1 MNRFGFAFLSLLF
14 FSPLTLLAQS
24 ESSQVDLKV
33 DNKEDV
39 SEMQTDEKDRSGG
52 SEGGLFYS
60 TWGIGVQGSYNYTN
74 EILFGGDVSS
84 QSTSSSGGSSGTTIE
99 VETNI
104 QTVNAYARYYLRD
117 LEFTDGLFGQAGLA
131 FRNWNGKGTITEENT
146 KAKLASIKMNW
157 SPMVLVTGVGW
168 HKVWSFGMSTAISF
182 NASIGGSRTVEYTE
196 NMLRFSDATKSNLE
210 ENTDFP
216 TNFVI
221 YIGYSF

>member
-33 DNKEDV
+33 DKKEDV

-84 QSTSSSGGSSGTTIE
+84 QSTSSSSGSSGTSIE

-104 QTVNAYARYYLRD
+104 QTVNAFARYYLRD

>member
-1 MNRFGFAFLSLLF
+1 MKLRLIIV
-14 FSPLTLLAQS
+14 TILLALPFAVFAQQGES
-24 ESSQVDLKV
+24 EGEPEVVKP
-33 DNKEDV
+33 EEA
-39 SEMQTDEKDRSGG
+39 SEIQTDEKDRSGG

-60 TWGIGVQGSYNYTN
+60 TWGIGVQGSYNFTN

-84 QSTSSSGGSSGTTIE
+84 QSTSSSGGSTGTTIE

-196 NMLRFSDATKSNLE
+196 NMLRFSDAIKSNFE

-216 TNFVI
+216 TNLVI
-221 YIGYSF
+221 YLGYSF

>member
-1 MNRFGFAFLSLLF
+1 MKLRLIIV
-14 FSPLTLLAQS
+14 TILLALPFAVFAQ
-24 ESSQVDLKV
+24 QG
-33 DNKEDV
+33 V
-39 SEMQTDEKDRSGG
+39 SEGEPEVFKPEEASEIQTDEKDRSGG

-60 TWGIGVQGSYNYTN
+60 TWGIGVQGGYNFTN

-84 QSTSSSGGSSGTTIE
+84 QSTSSSGGSTGTTIE

-196 NMLRFSDATKSNLE
+196 NMLRFSDAIKSNLE

-216 TNFVI
+216 TNLVI
-221 YIGYSF
+221 YLGYSF

>member
-60 TWGIGVQGSYNYTN
+60 TWGIGVQGSYNFTN

-196 NMLRFSDATKSNLE
+196 NMLRFSDAIKSNFE

-216 TNFVI
+216 TNLVI
-221 YIGYSF
+221 YLGYSF

>member
-1 MNRFGFAFLSLLF
+1 MKLRLIIV
-14 FSPLTLLAQS
+14 TILLALPFAVFAQQGES
-24 ESSQVDLKV
+24 EGEPEVVKP
-33 DNKEDV
+33 EEA
-39 SEMQTDEKDRSGG
+39 SEIQTDEKDRSGG

-60 TWGIGVQGSYNYTN
+60 TWGIGVQGSYNFTN

-84 QSTSSSGGSSGTTIE
+84 QSTSSSGGSTGTTIE
-99 VETNI
+99 TETNI

>member
-1 MNRFGFAFLSLLF
+1 MKLRLIIV
-14 FSPLTLLAQS
+14 TILLALPFAVFAQQGES
-24 ESSQVDLKV
+24 EGEPEVVKP
-33 DNKEDV
+33 EEA
-39 SEMQTDEKDRSGG
+39 SEIQTDEKDRSGG

-60 TWGIGVQGSYNYTN
+60 TWGIGVQGSYNFTN

-182 NASIGGSRTVEYTE
+182 NASAGGSRTVEYTE

>member
-1 MNRFGFAFLSLLF
+1 MKLRLIIV
-14 FSPLTLLAQS
+14 TILLALPFAVFAQQGES
-24 ESSQVDLKV
+24 EGEPEVVKP
-33 DNKEDV
+33 EEA
-39 SEMQTDEKDRSGG
+39 SEIQTDEKDRSGG

-60 TWGIGVQGSYNYTN
+60 TWGIGVQGSYNFTN

-84 QSTSSSGGSSGTTIE
+84 QSTSSSGGSTGTTIE

-131 FRNWNGKGTITEENT
+131 FRNWNGTGTITEEKT
-146 KAKLASIKMNW
+146 KAKLASINMNW

-182 NASIGGSRTVEYTE
+182 NASAGGSRTVEYTE

>member
-1 MNRFGFAFLSLLF
+1 MKLRLKTA
-14 FSPLTLLAQS
+14 TILLALPFTVFAQQGGS
-24 ESSQVDLKV
+24 EGEPEVVKP
-33 DNKEDV
+33 EEA

-60 TWGIGVQGSYNYTN
+60 TWGIGVQGGYNFTN

-84 QSTSSSGGSSGTTIE
+84 QSTSSSGGSTGTTIE

-131 FRNWNGKGTITEENT
+131 FRNWNGTGTITEEKT

>member
-1 MNRFGFAFLSLLF
+1 MKLRLIIV
-14 FSPLTLLAQS
+14 TILLALPFAVFAQQGES
-24 ESSQVDLKV
+24 EGEPEVVKP
-33 DNKEDV
+33 EEA
-39 SEMQTDEKDRSGG
+39 SEIQTDEKDRSGG

-60 TWGIGVQGSYNYTN
+60 TWGIGVQGGYNFTN

-84 QSTSSSGGSSGTTIE
+84 QSTSSSSGSSGTSIE

-131 FRNWNGKGTITEENT
+131 FRNWNGTGTITEEKT

-182 NASIGGSRTVEYTE
+182 NASAGGSRTVEYTE

>member
-1 MNRFGFAFLSLLF
+1 
-14 FSPLTLLAQS
+14 
-24 ESSQVDLKV
+24 
-33 DNKEDV
+33 
-39 SEMQTDEKDRSGG
+39 
-52 SEGGLFYS
+52 
-60 TWGIGVQGSYNYTN
+60 
-74 EILFGGDVSS
+74 
-84 QSTSSSGGSSGTTIE
+84 
-99 VETNI
+99 
-104 QTVNAYARYYLRD
+104 LRD

>member
-1 MNRFGFAFLSLLF
+1 MKLRLIIV
-14 FSPLTLLAQS
+14 TILLALPFAVFAQQGES
-24 ESSQVDLKV
+24 EGEPEVVKP
-33 DNKEDV
+33 EEA
-39 SEMQTDEKDRSGG
+39 SEIQTDEKDRSGG

-60 TWGIGVQGSYNYTN
+60 TWGIGVQGSYNFTN

-84 QSTSSSGGSSGTTIE
+84 QSTSSSGGSTGTTIE
-99 VETNI
+99 TETNI

-131 FRNWNGKGTITEENT
+131 FRNWNGTGTITEEKT

-182 NASIGGSRTVEYTE
+182 NASAGGSRTVEYTE

>member
-60 TWGIGVQGSYNYTN
+60 TWGIGVQGSYNFTN

-131 FRNWNGKGTITEENT
+131 FRNWSGTGTITEDKT

-196 NMLRFSDATKSNLE
+196 NMLRFSDAIKSNLE

-216 TNFVI
+216 TNLVI

>member
-60 TWGIGVQGSYNYTN
+60 TWGIGVQGSYNFTN

-131 FRNWNGKGTITEENT
+131 FRNWSGTGTITEDKT

-157 SPMVLVTGVGW
+157 SPMVLVTGLGW

-196 NMLRFSDATKSNLE
+196 NMLRFSDAIKSNLE

-216 TNFVI
+216 TNLVI

>member
-1 MNRFGFAFLSLLF
+1 MKLRLIIV
-14 FSPLTLLAQS
+14 TILLALPFAVFAQQGES
-24 ESSQVDLKV
+24 EGEPEVVKP
-33 DNKEDV
+33 EEA
-39 SEMQTDEKDRSGG
+39 SEIQTDEKDRSGG

-60 TWGIGVQGSYNYTN
+60 TWGIGVQGGYNYTN

-84 QSTSSSGGSSGTTIE
+84 QSTSSSGGSTGTTIE
-99 VETNI
+99 TETNI

-182 NASIGGSRTVEYTE
+182 NASAGGSRTVEYTE

>member
-1 MNRFGFAFLSLLF
+1 MKLRLIIV
-14 FSPLTLLAQS
+14 TILLALPFAVFAQQGVS
-24 ESSQVDLKV
+24 EGEPEVVKP
-33 DNKEDV
+33 EEA

-84 QSTSSSGGSSGTTIE
+84 QSTSSSSGSSGTSIE

-104 QTVNAYARYYLRD
+104 QTVNAFARYYLRD

-196 NMLRFSDATKSNLE
+196 NMLRFSDAIKSNFE

-216 TNFVI
+216 TNLVI
-221 YIGYSF
+221 YLGYSF

>member
-1 MNRFGFAFLSLLF
+1 MKLRLIIV
-14 FSPLTLLAQS
+14 TILLALPFAVFAQQGES
-24 ESSQVDLKV
+24 EGEPEVVKP
-33 DNKEDV
+33 EEA
-39 SEMQTDEKDRSGG
+39 SEIQTDEKDRSGG

-60 TWGIGVQGSYNYTN
+60 TWGIGVQGSYNFTN

-84 QSTSSSGGSSGTTIE
+84 QSTSSSGGSTGTTIE

-131 FRNWNGKGTITEENT
+131 FRNWNGTGTITEEKT

>member
-1 MNRFGFAFLSLLF
+1 MKLRLIIV
-14 FSPLTLLAQS
+14 TILLALPFAVFAQQGES
-24 ESSQVDLKV
+24 EGEPEVVKP
-33 DNKEDV
+33 EEA
-39 SEMQTDEKDRSGG
+39 SEIQTDEKDRSGG

-60 TWGIGVQGSYNYTN
+60 TWGIGVQGGYNFTN

-84 QSTSSSGGSSGTTIE
+84 QSTSSSSGSSGTSIE

-104 QTVNAYARYYLRD
+104 QTVNAFARYYLRD

-131 FRNWNGKGTITEENT
+131 FRNWNGTGTITEEKT

>member
-33 DNKEDV
+33 DKKEDV

-60 TWGIGVQGSYNYTN
+60 TWGIGVQGSYNFTN

-84 QSTSSSGGSSGTTIE
+84 QSTSSSSGSSGTTIE

-104 QTVNAYARYYLRD
+104 QTVNAFARYYLRD

-131 FRNWNGKGTITEENT
+131 FRNWSGTGTITEDKT

-157 SPMVLVTGVGW
+157 SPMVLVTGLGW

-196 NMLRFSDATKSNLE
+196 NMLRFSDAIKSNFE

-216 TNFVI
+216 TNLVI
-221 YIGYSF
+221 YLGYSF

>member
-1 MNRFGFAFLSLLF
+1 MKLRLIIV
-14 FSPLTLLAQS
+14 TILLALPFAVFAQQGES
-24 ESSQVDLKV
+24 EGEPEVVKP
-33 DNKEDV
+33 EEA
-39 SEMQTDEKDRSGG
+39 SEIQTDEKDRSGG

-60 TWGIGVQGSYNYTN
+60 TWGIGVQGGYNYTN

-131 FRNWNGKGTITEENT
+131 FRNWNGTGTITEEKT